1 MIYKYVLDN
10 KIRVVFEQ
18 NKHFN
23 SATVGVWVGVG
34 SRDEVKENNG
44 IAHMIEHM
52 LFKGTKTRTASD
64 IAISTA
70 VLGGNLNAYT
80 SKECTSFYCKTL
92 KEYILEAIDIIGD
105 MICNPLLDENDLKKE
120 KGVVC
125 EEIDM
130 YNDSAEDYVHEYLQ
144 MKAWKNH
151 PLGFLISGEK
161 KIVRKFTRD
170 DLIDFMSNHYVGK
183 NIVISVAGNFDK
195 EQVLNQIEKSF
206 SGLRPMPK
214 DITKVQKR
222 TAPVY
227 TPVHIERKQDIEQIH
242 LNIAFEIP
250 SFVDEVRYEFTIINA
265 ILGGDVNSRLFQKIR
280 EDRGLTYNICSYGSA
295 FSDTGLF
302 HIYGALNPNQL
313 ERVMKLIKG
322 IIADLVKKGITKEE
336 FENAKKQ
343 VITEMTL
350 NQDNTVNL
358 MNSNAKSIMFYNKIY
373 TFKDSMKAI
382 NDVTIESV
390 NKCIR
395 DYLVIDKMSVAI
407 AGKVQ

>member
-1 MIYKYVLDN
+1 MICKYVLDN

-161 KIVRKFTRD
+161 KIVRKLTRD
-170 DLIDFMSNHYVGK
+170 DLIDFMSNHYVGE

-206 SGLRPMPK
+206 SGLRPTPK

-227 TPVHIERKQDIEQIH
+227 TPVHIEKKQDIEQIH

>member
-170 DLIDFMSNHYVGK
+170 DLIDFMSNHYVGE

-206 SGLRPMPK
+206 SSLRPTPK

-222 TAPVY
+222 TTPVY

-322 IIADLVKKGITKEE
+322 IVADLVKKGITKEE

>member
-170 DLIDFMSNHYVGK
+170 DLIDFMSNHYVGE

>member
-1 MIYKYVLDN
+1 MICKYVLDN

-34 SRDEVKENNG
+34 SRDEVKQNNG

-170 DLIDFMSNHYVGK
+170 DLIDFMSNHYVGE
-183 NIVISVAGNFDK
+183 NIVISVSGNFDK

-206 SGLRPMPK
+206 SGLRPTPK

-227 TPVHIERKQDIEQIH
+227 TPVHIEKKQDIEQIH

>member
-1 MIYKYVLDN
+1 MICKYVLDN

-34 SRDEVKENNG
+34 SRDEVKQNNG

-170 DLIDFMSNHYVGK
+170 DLIDFMSNHYVGE

-206 SGLRPMPK
+206 SGLRPTPK

-227 TPVHIERKQDIEQIH
+227 TPVHIEKKQDIEQIH

>member
-1 MIYKYVLDN
+1 MICKYVLDN

-170 DLIDFMSNHYVGK
+170 DLIDFMSNHYVGE

-206 SGLRPMPK
+206 SGLRPTPK

>member
-1 MIYKYVLDN
+1 MICKYVLDN

-170 DLIDFMSNHYVGK
+170 DLIDFMSNHYVGE

-206 SGLRPMPK
+206 SGLRPTPK

-227 TPVHIERKQDIEQIH
+227 TPVHIEKKQDIEQIH

>member
-1 MIYKYVLDN
+1 MICKYVLDN

-92 KEYILEAIDIIGD
+92 KEYILEAIYIIGD

-170 DLIDFMSNHYVGK
+170 DLIDFMSNHYVGE

-206 SGLRPMPK
+206 SGLRPTPK

>member
-170 DLIDFMSNHYVGK
+170 DLIDFMSNHYVGE

-206 SGLRPMPK
+206 SDLRPTPK

-322 IIADLVKKGITKEE
+322 IIADLVKKGITKGE

>member
-1 MIYKYVLDN
+1 MICKYVLDN

-34 SRDEVKENNG
+34 SRDEVKQNNG

-130 YNDSAEDYVHEYLQ
+130 HNDSAEDYVHEYLQ

-170 DLIDFMSNHYVGK
+170 DLIDFMSNHYVGE

-206 SGLRPMPK
+206 SGLRPTPK

-227 TPVHIERKQDIEQIH
+227 TPVHIEKKQDIEQIH

>member
-1 MIYKYVLDN
+1 MICKYVLDN

-34 SRDEVKENNG
+34 SRDEVKQNNG

-170 DLIDFMSNHYVGK
+170 DLIDFMGNHYVGE

-206 SGLRPMPK
+206 SGLRPTPK

-227 TPVHIERKQDIEQIH
+227 TPVHIEKKQDIEQIH

>member
-1 MIYKYVLDN
+1 MICKYVLDN

-170 DLIDFMSNHYVGK
+170 DLIDFMSNHYVGE

-206 SGLRPMPK
+206 SGLRPTPK

-227 TPVHIERKQDIEQIH
+227 TPVHIEKKQDIEQIH

-395 DYLVIDKMSVAI
+395 DYLFIDKMSVAI

>member
-1 MIYKYVLDN
+1 MVYKYVLDN

-170 DLIDFMSNHYVGK
+170 DLIDFMSNHYVGE

-206 SGLRPMPK
+206 SSLRPTPK

-222 TAPVY
+222 TTPVY